1 MLTSDDLLLYDWV
14 GRGGV
19 CDVHKVALVDRAGLD
34 GVRKD
39 GGLLVATHIFPQLP
53 YKTKGVLLSAV
64 SFYIPLSKI

>member
-1 MLTSDDLLLYDWV
+1 MRTSDNLLLYDWV

-19 CDVHKVALVDRAGLD
+19 CDVNKVPLVDWAGLD

-53 YKTKGVLLSAV
+53 YKTKE
-64 SFYIPLSKI
+64 Y

>member
-19 CDVHKVALVDRAGLD
+19 CDVHKVTLVDRAGLD

-53 YKTKGVLLSAV
+53 YTTKGVLLSAV